1 MVSTLGSEPWKQP
14 SSANRRKPGPGPT
27 CGGVFPVT
35 STLIRE
41 MTDLT
46 DEQIN
51 EQIEAAYETLRN
63 VVEQLGKKG
72 ASPLTLGVALIG
84 VAVEIAVSVGGHDGE
99 TLIRE
104 IVEDRLAAHTE
115 TEEPETA
122 H

>member
-1 MVSTLGSEPWKQP
+1 
-14 SSANRRKPGPGPT
+14 
-27 CGGVFPVT
+27 
-35 STLIRE
+35 

-84 VAVEIAVSVGGHDGE
+84 VAVEIAVSLEDAMEKRSLGRLLRTALLRTQRPKRQRPHTKAVPAHIE
-99 TLIRE
+99 T
-104 IVEDRLAAHTE
+104 
-115 TEEPETA
+115 
-122 H
+122 